1 MSCQNIKYT
10 FYQLLNEHADVLYG
24 AEEAKKKEET
34 TAAAKEEEIEDEL
47 TKEMDA
53 LKKKHAAPISERRF
67 QSVSTGVKGCL
78 FIRSTVCLF

>member
-53 LKKKHAAPISERRF
+53 LKKKLEVLTNIPKKKYPYPMTAA
-67 QSVSTGVKGCL
+67 
-78 FIRSTVCLF
+78 